1 MTATANNAVVDND
14 SLTAGS
20 IVHISGAT
28 PSQYDG
34 TFVVQ
39 SASASGFTYTLASG
53 LNLAAATGTITAG
66 LNDVWIS
73 LGTFTTSGTVS
84 VELTRTTAASPG
96 EWTVAGG
103 MELVSSQ
110 QQTTVLGTPTF
121 GNANSNPTPPATLA
135 PGQYAVIVSNYAAF
149 EERYNPTGTNN
160 ILVLGVYSG
169 HLGNGGDTVD
179 IYQVADR
186 ANGTVAAPSGYIPF
200 YRVNHVS
207 YNNAAPW
214 PLEPDGNGPALIR
227 IHTADYGNDAVNWE
241 ASNAGGTPGQA
252 NVVIDSSTPSTPAN
266 LSAQAVFSPTAEIS
280 LAWTASSDPESY
292 VAYYVIYRNGV
303 SLGTSTTN
311 SYVDTAVVT
320 GSNYSYSVSA
330 VNRDGYA
337 SAQSATIV
345 GDLPGVASYDWLDT
359 QDVEIYFNEPLTTA
373 SATVLSHYSMSDGF
387 TFTAVALS
395 RSGTKVTLT
404 TGQAFAIGNA
414 YTITMTGLATVS
426 GNQLP
431 ASLPLSVTYQ
441 PPTGEILDQVWDGL
455 DGGDTIN
462 DLTSPALNPNY
473 PNNPTITNYLTSFE
487 APYNTGVSDYGQRVQ
502 GYLYPP
508 TSGNYVFWIASDDYS
523 QLWLSTNSS
532 PANIGAS
539 PIAYV
544 NGWTNYRAWTTF
556 STQQSVSIAL
566 VAGQRYY
573 IEALMKQGGGGDN
586 LSVAWMPPGGTSLSA
601 LGSALAVTG
610 ITYSGTTAT
619 ATLSAAPGFV
629 VGQSVLVS
637 GASQSAYNGT
647 FTITAVNGAT
657 FSYTMSSTPTAAST
671 ACTVQP
677 YGISYN
683 GTSTIV
689 WLPNHGYSSGDW
701 IDIAARTSRPTTA
714 CSRSTTSPPTRSP
727 FPARCCPSPASR

>member
-1 MTATANNAVVDND
+1 MNSGAGTTTFTCTVSGSPASPATPVTGQSLTAGKDNEFETLESGATATWSASGLAAASYTVYAHLNLYDGDNNPLTDLDSQAQYTVTCGGVPTTVTGRPEPGPGHAQRHQPDVQQHVGPGDGDRQQRAVDNN

-39 SASASGFTYTLASG
+39 SASSTTFTYTLASG

-73 LGTFTTSGTVS
+73 LGTYTTSGTVS
-84 VELTRTTAASPG
+84 VAAYPHHRRHAQRVDGRRRDGTGRPASRPPC
-96 EWTVAGG
+96 WARRR
-103 MELVSSQ
+103 SA
-110 QQTTVLGTPTF
+110 TPTR
-121 GNANSNPTPPATLA
+121 SRHPPATLA
-135 PGQYAVIVSNYAAF
+135 PGQYAVMVSNYAAF

-179 IYQVADR
+179 IYQIGNRD
-186 ANGTVAAPSGYIPF
+186 NGSVAAPNGYVPF
-200 YRVNHVS
+200 YRVDHVN

-214 PLEPDGNGPALIR
+214 PTEPDGNGPALIR
-227 IHTADYGNDAVNWE
+227 IHTADYGNDAINWE

-266 LSAQAVFSPTAEIS
+266 LAAQAVFSPTAEIS

-320 GSNYSYSVSA
+320 GTNYIVLRECRQPRRIRQRPIGYRSSA
-330 VNRDGYA
+330 
-337 SAQSATIV
+337 
-345 GDLPGVASYDWLDT
+345 DLPGVASYDWLDT

-373 SATVLSHYSMSDGF
+373 SATVLSHYSMSGGF

-395 RSGTKVTLT
+395 RNGTKVTLT

-426 GNQLP
+426 GDQLP

-487 APYNTGVSDYGQRVQ
+487 APYNTGVSDYGQRGAGLPLSAHHAAITCSGSPVTTTASY
-502 GYLYPP
+502 GFRRTPALP
-508 TSGNYVFWIASDDYS
+508 TSAPAPSPM
-523 QLWLSTNSS
+523 ST
-532 PANIGAS
+532 
-539 PIAYV
+539 
-544 NGWTNYRAWTTF
+544 
-556 STQQSVSIAL
+556 
-566 VAGQRYY
+566 AGRITGLGPRIQPSNRCR
-573 IEALMKQGGGGDN
+573 
-586 LSVAWMPPGGTSLSA
+586 SRWWP
-601 LGSALAVTG
+601 GSA
-610 ITYSGTTAT
+610 I
-619 ATLSAAPGFV
+619 
-629 VGQSVLVS
+629 
-637 GASQSAYNGT
+637 
-647 FTITAVNGAT
+647 
-657 FSYTMSSTPTAAST
+657 
-671 ACTVQP
+671 
-677 YGISYN
+677 
-683 GTSTIV
+683 
-689 WLPNHGYSSGDW
+689 
-701 IDIAARTSRPTTA
+701 TSRP
-714 CSRSTTSPPTRSP
+714 
-727 FPARCCPSPASR
+727 